1 MNDHN
6 LDDLIIDSI
15 EPSHSKTKSFLTII
29 ALFIVFLIV
38 GIILAKIYT
47 KESNS
52 ATLTLEENNSELIA
66 PELKLQ
72 APSKVAK
79 VGEETS
85 LSTIIE
91 QEIKAPEVKIKETLP
106 VEKPVAPVVEQK
118 PVETKKETLQVT
130 QEPVKTTKE
139 TVQITQEFTQ
149 KPQASEVPKPIIKEA
164 EIPKPIAVPK
174 PVKTVVA
181 PKEIPKTV
189 TDSTYYIQVGSFT
202 QSPSTRFLSVIK
214 NSGFD
219 YTITKATPKGIK
231 KLLIGP
237 YPSRAAV
244 DTALIQVRDR
254 INKKAF
260 VVKK

>member
-15 EPSHSKTKSFLTII
+15 EPNHSKTKSFLTIV
-29 ALFIVFLIV
+29 ALLIVFLIV

-47 KESNS
+47 NESNS

-66 PELKLQ
+66 PELTLQ

-79 VGEETS
+79 VKNEPS

-91 QEIKAPEVKIKETLP
+91 QEIKAPEAKQKE
-106 VEKPVAPVVEQK
+106 VVPK
-118 PVETKKETLQVT
+118 PVEIK
-130 QEPVKTTKE
+130 KE

-149 KPQASEVPKPIIKEA
+149 KPEVPKITKPKVVEPIVKKPEVPKPVV
-164 EIPKPIAVPK
+164 KPVAPK
-174 PVKTVVA
+174 PVKTVPE
-181 PKEIPKTV
+181 PKEVPKAV
-189 TDSTYYIQVGSFT
+189 SAIIYYIQVGSFT
-202 QSPSTRFLSVIK
+202 QNPSSRFLSVIK
-214 NSGFD
+214 NGGFN
-219 YTITKATPKGIK
+219 YTITKASSTGVK

-237 YPSRAAV
+237 YSSRASV
-244 DTALIQVRDR
+244 NSALIQVRDR

>member
-6 LDDLIIDSI
+6 LDDLIIDTI
-15 EPSHSKTKSFLTII
+15 EPNQSKTKSFLTIV
-29 ALFIVFLIV
+29 ALLIVFLIV

-47 KESNS
+47 NESNN

-66 PELKLQ
+66 PELTLQ

-79 VGEETS
+79 GKEEPS

-91 QEIKAPEVKIKETLP
+91 QEIKAPEVKQKEVIAKPVEIKKETVQIIEKPTPKPEVPKVTEPKVTKPVIKEIEIP
-106 VEKPVAPVVEQK
+106 KPIVAPVAPVVPKIVQ
-118 PVETKKETLQVT
+118 PVTE
-130 QEPVKTTKE
+130 
-139 TVQITQEFTQ
+139 
-149 KPQASEVPKPIIKEA
+149 
-164 EIPKPIAVPK
+164 
-174 PVKTVVA
+174 

-189 TDSTYYIQVGSFT
+189 SDITYYIQVGSFT
-202 QSPSTRFLSVIK
+202 QNPSSRFLSVIK
-214 NSGFD
+214 NSGFS
-219 YTITKATPKGIK
+219 YTITKPSSTGVK

-237 YPSRAAV
+237 YTTRASV
-244 DTALIQVRDR
+244 DSALIQVRDR

>member
-15 EPSHSKTKSFLTII
+15 EPNQSKTKSFLTIV
-29 ALFIVFLIV
+29 ALLIVFLIV

-47 KESNS
+47 NESSS

-66 PELKLQ
+66 PELTLQ
-72 APSKVAK
+72 APAKVAK
-79 VGEETS
+79 AKEETS

-91 QEIKAPEVKIKETLP
+91 QEIKAPEVKPKKITP
-106 VEKPVAPVVEQK
+106 VPKPVVPK
-118 PVETKKETLQVT
+118 PVEAKK
-130 QEPVKTTKE
+130 PVEIKKE

-149 KPQASEVPKPIIKEA
+149 KPKVPAVPIVIEPKVVKPIIQE
-164 EIPKPIAVPK
+164 PVVPK
-174 PVKTVVA
+174 PVPTVIKPKEVPKTVV
-181 PKEIPKTV
+181 K
-189 TDSTYYIQVGSFT
+189 SSYYIQVGSFT
-202 QSPSTRFLSVIK
+202 QTPSSRFLSVIK
-214 NSGFD
+214 KSGFN
-219 YTITKATPKGIK
+219 YTITKASSKGVK

-237 YPSRAAV
+237 YTSRASV
-244 DTALIQVRDR
+244 DSALIQVRDR